1 MQSWPRVS
9 SNQLPGSAL
18 IRCQPEDFKVSEQL
32 GFELSGEGEHCFL
45 HLQKRQL
52 NSLELLQR
60 VSALSAVPARD
71 IGYSGLKDRNAVT
84 RQWFSV
90 AMAGRVEPD
99 WHALEADGDVQ
110 VLAVA
115 RHARKLKRGVHR
127 ANRFALVLRALNGDQ
142 AALEQRLQ
150 VLRTEGAPNY
160 FGEQRFGR
168 NGSTLEQARRWM
180 RGGRRISRDK
190 RSLYFSALR
199 AYVFNR
205 MLALRVERGE
215 WNTVVPGDVCLLH
228 GTRSHFRCEEVTE
241 DIRARAA
248 SGDLH
253 PALPLW
259 GRGRAGT
266 DSPGSGLQL
275 DCPDD
280 CRDIGDFLEASGL
293 ELAWRSARLMADD
306 FCWQFC
312 DDGTLQLEFSL
323 GAGCYATALL
333 AEFVHLQEERYSEQE
348 GYKESGISSEQ
359 D

>member
-9 SNQLPGSAL
+9 EQLPGSAV
-18 IRCQPEDFKVSEQL
+18 IRCHPEDFRVSEQL
-32 GFELSGEGEHCFL
+32 GFELSGDGEHCFL
-45 HLQKRQL
+45 YLQKRQL

-60 VSALSAVPARD
+60 VSALSAVPVRD

-84 RQWFSV
+84 QQWFSV
-90 AMAGRVEPD
+90 GMAGRVEPD
-99 WHALEADGDVQ
+99 WQVLEADGDVK
-110 VLAVA
+110 VLAVD
-115 RHARKLKRGVHR
+115 RHSRKLRRGVHR
-127 ANRFALVLRALNGDQ
+127 ANRFVLVLRALSGEQ

-150 VLRTEGAPNY
+150 ALRTSGAPNY

-168 NGSTLEQARRWM
+168 NGSTLEQAQRWM
-180 RGGRRISRDK
+180 RSGRRISRDK

-205 MLALRVERGE
+205 MLAQRVGRGD
-215 WNTVVPGDVCLLH
+215 WNEVVPRDMCMLQ
-228 GTRSHFRCEEVTE
+228 GTRSHFRCEEVTD
-241 DIRARAA
+241 DIRGRAA

-253 PALPLW
+253 PGLPLW
-259 GRGRAGT
+259 GRGLKGADPRWS
-266 DSPGSGLQL
+266 DVQP
-275 DCPDD
+275 DCPSD

-323 GAGCYATALL
+323 GAGGYATALL
-333 AEFVHLQEERYSEQE
+333 AEFVHCKESNKEQQ
-348 GYKESGISSEQ
+348 GYIESGISSEQ

>member
-1 MQSWPRVS
+1 MTPMWPRVS
-9 SNQLPGSAL
+9 GELPGSAL
-18 IRCQPEDFKVSEQL
+18 IRCCPEDFQVSEQL

-52 NSLELLQR
+52 NSLDLLRR
-60 VSALSAVPARD
+60 VSELSAVPLRD

-84 RQWFSV
+84 RQWISV
-90 AMAGRVEPD
+90 GMAGRAEPD
-99 WHALEADGDVQ
+99 WNALEAQGDVQ
-110 VLAVA
+110 VLQVA
-115 RHARKLKRGVHR
+115 RHLRKLRRGVHR
-127 ANRFALVLRALNGDQ
+127 ANRFTLVLRELTGDRAL
-142 AALEQRLQ
+142 LEQQLE
-150 VLRTEGAPNY
+150 VLRAAGAPNY

-205 MLALRVERGE
+205 MLAQRVERGD
-215 WNTVVPGDVCLLH
+215 WNTVSPGDICLLH
-228 GTRSHFRCEEVTE
+228 GTRSHFLCEEVTD
-241 DIRARAA
+241 DIRTRAA
-248 SGDLH
+248 SGDIH
-253 PALPLW
+253 PGLPLW
-259 GRGRAGT
+259 GRGEAGQFSVQQE
-266 DSPGSGLQL
+266 DSPAECS
-275 DCPDD
+275 
-280 CRDIGDFLEASGL
+280 DICEFLEASGL
-293 ELAWRSARLMADD
+293 ELAWRPARLLADD

-312 DDGTLQLEFSL
+312 DDDTLRVEFSL

-333 AEFVHLQEERYSEQE
+333 AEFVQYKE

>member
-1 MQSWPRVS
+1 VS
-9 SNQLPGSAL
+9 EQLPGSAL
-18 IRCQPEDFKVSEQL
+18 IRYHPEDFRVSEQL

-45 HLQKRQL
+45 HLQKREL
-52 NSLELLQR
+52 NTLDLLQR
-60 VSALSAVPARD
+60 VSALSAVPTRD

-84 RQWFSV
+84 QQWFSV

-99 WHALEADGDVQ
+99 WQVLEADGDVK
-110 VLAVA
+110 VLAVR
-115 RHARKLKRGVHR
+115 RHLRKLRRGVHR
-127 ANRFALVLRALNGDQ
+127 ANRFALVLRELSGEQ

-150 VLRTEGAPNY
+150 AVRTAGVPNY

-168 NGSTLEQARRWM
+168 NGSTLEQAQRWM
-180 RGGRRISRDK
+180 RNGRRISREK

-199 AYVFNR
+199 AYLFNR
-205 MLALRVERGE
+205 MLAQRVERGD
-215 WNTVVPGDVCLLH
+215 WNAVVPGDICMLH
-228 GTRSHFRCEEVTE
+228 GTRSHFRCEAVTD

-248 SGDLH
+248 SGDIH
-253 PALPLW
+253 PGLPLW
-259 GRGRAGT
+259 GRSQASSDSRLAGVK
-266 DSPGSGLQL
+266 L
-275 DCPDD
+275 DCPPD
-280 CRDIGDFLEASGL
+280 CRDIGDFLETSGL
-293 ELAWRSARLMADD
+293 ELAWRSARLMPDD

-333 AEFVHLQEERYSEQE
+333 AEFVHCKERNTAQE

>member
-1 MQSWPRVS
+1 MTQQWPRVWD
-9 SNQLPGSAL
+9 QLPCSAL
-18 IRCQPEDFKVSEQL
+18 IRCRPEDFQVSEQL

-52 NSLELLQR
+52 NSMDLLRR
-60 VSALSAVPARD
+60 VSELSSVPLRD

-90 AMAGRVEPD
+90 GMAGRDEPD
-99 WHALEADGDVQ
+99 WHMLEVDGDVQ
-110 VLAVA
+110 VLEVG
-115 RHARKLKRGVHR
+115 RHSRKLKRGVHR
-127 ANRFALVLRALNGDQ
+127 ANRFTLVLRELTGEQ
-142 AALEQRLQ
+142 AVLEQRLQ
-150 VLRTEGAPNY
+150 ALHAAGAPNY

-180 RGGRRISRDK
+180 RGGRRISREK

-205 MLALRVERGE
+205 MLALRVERGD
-215 WNTVVPGDVCLLH
+215 WNRVVPGDVCLLQ
-228 GTRSHFRCEEVTE
+228 GTRSHFPCEEVTN
-241 DIRARAA
+241 DIRTRAA
-248 SGDLH
+248 SGDIH
-253 PALPLW
+253 PGLPLW
-259 GRGRAGT
+259 GQGQTGI
-266 DSPGSGLQL
+266 DSRFSEQQA
-275 DCPDD
+275 DCLAE
-280 CRDIGDFLEASGL
+280 CRDICDFLEASGL
-293 ELAWRSARLMADD
+293 ELAWRPARLLADD

-312 DDGTLQLEFSL
+312 DDGTLRLEFSL

-333 AEFVHLQEERYSEQE
+333 AEFVQYKE